1 MSEEKEIG
9 TSGVVR
15 EDWSE
20 GDGSGSDRAGAGH
33 EVQKAEFDERGRYSG
48 SLAELETVEE
58 QELEPANPQEVTQE
72 ERREIVEDIEDR
84 AAPPAEYDD
93 LSASTK
99 ALIDEAGYENIKHE
113 QGGVREHLS
122 HDEQDE
128 LNDAIDSLPS
138 ALNEKLIVA
147 LASGEF
153 EDLQGL
159 VEHLADGLTA
169 TQTQHLR
176 RTIEELPARVRDQI
190 DI

>member
-1 MSEEKEIG
+1 MSEKKEIG

-20 GDGSGSDRAGAGH
+20 GDGTGSDRAGAGH
-33 EVQKAEFDERGRYSG
+33 EMQEAAFDERGRYSG
-48 SLAELETVEE
+48 SLQDLEFATE
-58 QELEPANPQEVTQE
+58 QEPANPLTVTQE
-72 ERREIVEDIEDR
+72 ERQEIVEDIEDR

-93 LSASTK
+93 LSASTR
-99 ALIDEAGYENIKHE
+99 ALIDAEGYENIKHE

-153 EDLQGL
+153 DDLQEL
-159 VEHLADGLTA
+159 VEHLADGLPA
-169 TQTQHLR
+169 NQMRHLR
-176 RTIEELPARVRDQI
+176 RAVEELPTSVKDRI
-190 DI
+190 EI